1 MIVLLGVLH
10 RWTRGKAVL
19 NSTSVI
25 SNERPTLGIGYVLL
39 VYEEENEDD
48 DDEEEELLVVQ

>member
-1 MIVLLGVLH
+1 MIVLLEVH

-25 SNERPTLGIGYVLL
+25 SNDSLGNIYMLL
-39 VYEEENEDD
+39 VFEDD
-48 DDEEEELLVVQ
+48 DDEEEELWVVQ